1 MATKYNQTDNVN
13 MTEKAHTKQEI
24 WALGNICKIIK
35 PDTNKNG
42 RSQIIFK
49 ILNLHTACR

>member
-1 MATKYNQTDNVN
+1 
-13 MTEKAHTKQEI
+13 MTEKAHPKREI
-24 WALGNICKIIK
+24 WALENTGKIIK

-49 ILNLHTACR
+49 ILKLHTACR